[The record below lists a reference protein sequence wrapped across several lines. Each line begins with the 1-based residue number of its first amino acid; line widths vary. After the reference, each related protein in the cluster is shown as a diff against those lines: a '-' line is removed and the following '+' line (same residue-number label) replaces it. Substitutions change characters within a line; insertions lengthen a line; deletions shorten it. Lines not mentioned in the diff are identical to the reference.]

1 MPTKT
6 STTKS
11 VSELCICRL
20 FLSGEER
27 VFLIWIAE
35 IGNAWSRILK
45 NGVELTRVYEQNL
58 MNAQKPTEWFF
69 EMSTDGLIRVFSSHN
84 KYMPLMTAIAKPID
98 VQYISLASQSRIEF
112 FYEVNEDPKP
122 SMPLTHI
129 PASADSNYKNPL
141 LNVVDYPLGLTDL
154 CKYLRNT

>member
-1 MPTKT
+1 
-6 STTKS
+6 
-11 VSELCICRL
+11 
-20 FLSGEER
+20 
-27 VFLIWIAE
+27 
-35 IGNAWSRILK
+35 
-45 NGVELTRVYEQNL
+45 
-58 MNAQKPTEWFF
+58 MNAQKPTKWFF